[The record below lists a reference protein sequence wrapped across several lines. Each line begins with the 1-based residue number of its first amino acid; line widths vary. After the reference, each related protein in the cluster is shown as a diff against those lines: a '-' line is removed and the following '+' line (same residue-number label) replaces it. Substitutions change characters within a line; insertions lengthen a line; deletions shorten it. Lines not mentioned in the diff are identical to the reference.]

1 MAVSVNVVDIA
12 VGTGEVIKETFHKHN
27 IFQGVS
33 LTVTSNPKPPG
44 LVTCIGKYLA
54 LV

>member
-1 MAVSVNVVDIA
+1 MEISANVVDIA
-12 VGTGEVIKETFHKHN
+12 VDLDEVIKETFHKHN